1 MYYAVCIASG
11 QPVPIAKPLSNS
23 YSNQMLEYN
32 EIVVRKMIIFEDEP
46 YEILDSH
53 VFRKQQRKPVNA
65 VKMRNMLNGR
75 VVEHSF
81 QATDKAV
88 EAEIEVNKVKYL
100 FNNKGE
106 WWFCP
111 ENNPANR
118 FKLADVLIGDSRK
131 FLKANAII
139 DVKYFGE
146 VPIGVKLPVKIDLE
160 VTEAPPAVRGDTA
173 KGGNKVITLE
183 TGAEILA
190 PMFVEPGDIVRVN
203 TDTGEYSERVS
214 KS

>member
-1 MYYAVCIASG
+1 
-11 QPVPIAKPLSNS
+11 
-23 YSNQMLEYN
+23 MLEYN
-32 EIVVRKMIIFEDEP
+32 EIVTRKMIVFEDEP

-53 VFRKQQRKPVNA
+53 VFRKQQRKPDNA

-81 QATDKAV
+81 RAMDKAV
-88 EAEIEVNKVKYL
+88 EAEIETKKVKYL
-100 FNNKGE
+100 FTNKGE
-106 WWFCP
+106 WWFCS

-118 FKLADVLIGDSRK
+118 FNLADTMIGDSRK
-131 FLKANAII
+131 FLKTNAVV

-146 VPIGVKLPVKIDLE
+146 IPIGVKLPPKLDLE

-190 PMFVEPGDIVRVN
+190 PMFIEPGDIIRIN

-214 KS
+214 K